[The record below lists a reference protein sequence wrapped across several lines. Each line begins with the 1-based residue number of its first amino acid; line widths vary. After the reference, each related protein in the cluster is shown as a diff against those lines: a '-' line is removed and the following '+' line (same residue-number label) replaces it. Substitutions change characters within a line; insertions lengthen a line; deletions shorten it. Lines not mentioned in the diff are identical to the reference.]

1 MTACDMEQSRIPP
14 FAVHKISQVIDD
26 LCGDILQGQGELMQD
41 WETVRVS
48 KSLRNMETF
57 ETE

>member
-1 MTACDMEQSRIPP
+1 MTACDMEQTRIPP

-26 LCGDILQGQGELMQD
+26 LCGDILRGQGELMQD

-48 KSLRNMETF
+48 MPLRTIVKD
-57 ETE
+57 